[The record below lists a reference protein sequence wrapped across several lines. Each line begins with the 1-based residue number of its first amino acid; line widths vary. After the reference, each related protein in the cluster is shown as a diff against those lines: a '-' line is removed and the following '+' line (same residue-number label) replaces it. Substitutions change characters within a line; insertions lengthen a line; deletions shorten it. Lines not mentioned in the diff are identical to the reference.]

1 MAMVIGVLQFELH
14 IHDASSL
21 KDKRRVVQSLK
32 DRLHREHL
40 VAVAEVAAQDKLN
53 AAVLG
58 VAAVASEGRRVA
70 EVLDAVEAKLR
81 SLLDAEVAHTS
92 RSIIHGEQLGEA
104 PTLDDVARDDL
115 RREMLDLMQQDPG
128 EDSP

>member
-1 MAMVIGVLQFELH
+1 MVIGVLQFELH

-40 VAVAEVAAQDKLN
+40 VSIAEVGAQDKLN

-58 VAAVASEGRRVA
+58 VAAVAREGRRAA
-70 EVLDAVEAKLR
+70 EILDAIEVKLR
-81 SLLDAEVAHTS
+81 SLHDAEVALTS
-92 RSIIHGEQLGEA
+92 RSLIHAAQLSDA
-104 PTLDDVARDDL
+104 PTLDDAARGEL
-115 RREMLDLMQQDPG
+115 ERELLGRMEDEPG
-128 EDSP
+128 EGSP